1 MSASI
6 PNPGS
11 LIKPGAALKAYR
23 TERGMTLADL
33 SQKTGLQPSTLS
45 KIENGKIGT
54 TIDKLLRISLA
65 LGVNVADVF
74 ASPAQSLATG
84 PASRIRSI
92 TRAGEGE
99 MVHSANG
106 EFRYQAYDLL
116 NKGLTPIVADI
127 HARSLDEFGSL
138 HRHAGEELVYV
149 IEGELALYTDTYT
162 PTYLKAGDTVYFD
175 SGMGHAYVAV
185 GDKPCRILSVF
196 LTPQNEAVDLMEAM
210 PGTGPTAVPAKGKTR
225 TRSKSPKTGAK

>member
-1 MSASI
+1 MSSSI
-6 PNPGS
+6 PIAGG

-33 SQKTGLQPSTLS
+33 SEKTGLQPSTLS

-74 ASPAQSLATG
+74 ATPAQPLATG
-84 PASRIRSI
+84 PTSRIRSI

-99 MVHSANG
+99 TVQSANG
-106 EFRYQAYDLL
+106 EFRYQAHDLL
-116 NKGLTPIVADI
+116 TKGLTPIVADI
-127 HARSLDEFGSL
+127 RARSLDEFGSL
-138 HRHAGEELVYV
+138 HRHAGEEFVYV

-162 PTYLKAGDTVYFD
+162 PAYLKAGDTVYFD

-185 GDKPCRILSVF
+185 GDGPCRILSVF

-210 PGTGPTAVPAKGKTR
+210 PGTGPTAAPAQGKAKA
-225 TRSKSPKTGAK
+225 RSKSPRTNAE